1 MVKCRSDKEEHL
13 TYVDNQTLHTQDVI
27 SLYEKTLFDIV
38 TPSGHNLVTEKL
50 LNLCYLVNHFYYG
63 CIITLEDDFEDYGEY
78 GHMVLQ
84 HNE

>member
-1 MVKCRSDKEEHL
+1 MFVSLDAYISPDILSNNFLGGQNVDTDKEEHL

-38 TPSGHNLVTEKL
+38 TPSGHNLLQKKL

-63 CIITLEDDFEDYGEY
+63 CIIT
-78 GHMVLQ
+78 
-84 HNE
+84 